1 MSGKIDF
8 KRKTNKRQRR
18 KLHNDKR
25 INLGRRENIYNVYAL
40 NKGAW
45 RYIKLILMGLKGKPE
60 SNVIIAGDCT
70 LISTDRSSR

>member
-8 KRKTNKRQRR
+8 KRKTNKRQRK

-40 NKGAW
+40 NKGA
-45 RYIKLILMGLKGKPE
+45 
-60 SNVIIAGDCT
+60 
-70 LISTDRSSR
+70 